1 MSEQPYRVTV
11 VCHGN
16 ICRSPMA
23 EFVLREAFEDAGLAD
38 RVRVDSAGTSTE
50 ELGNPMHRRT
60 RAALQRHGHRDL
72 GWDAHRARQFRRD
85 WFDDVDLVLAADHRH
100 ADRLERLA
108 RDAEEAGRIRMLRSF
123 DPESVATGDL
133 GMDDPWYGTD
143 PDYDRTHDEIVAAVP
158 GIVEHVRRELDGT

>member
-1 MSEQPYRVTV
+1 MSQRPYRLTV

-23 EFVLREAFEDAGLAD
+23 EFILREAVEDAGLD
-38 RVRVDSAGTSTE
+38 GRVEVDSAGTSTE

-72 GWDAHRARQFRRD
+72 GWDDHRARQFRSD
-85 WFDDVDLVLAADHRH
+85 WFDDVDLVLAADYPH
-100 ADRLERLA
+100 AARLDRLA
-108 RDAEEAGRIRMLRSF
+108 RDPDEAARVRLLRSF
-123 DPESVATGDL
+123 DPEAVATHDL

-158 GIVEHVRRELDGT
+158 GIIEHLRHEVDGR